1 MAVDARMEQLPI
13 FEVLRRRV
21 SMIITVCVI
30 ATVAGYA
37 FSFLLSERYAASALV
52 LVRPQQPI
60 KISSDKAAKENLDF
74 PMGSSTSVETPGKT
88 YIEIIKSTEL
98 IGKVVRN
105 LGLDQKKEAESG
117 RISQLLPPYVKVAL
131 ADLMQSFK
139 DLTAILKY
147 GRLIE
152 DDPFTKAVKG
162 VGDGLSLKS
171 REDTYL
177 FEIAYKAT
185 DPQGAADVAN
195 TTAKIFIDFM
205 EGIRSSEAQYARD
218 QLLAQLEQ
226 SRRQVDSA
234 RQRLQSYKEAH
245 SVFIYDSEYTAKL
258 KVIGDLE
265 VELAKAEAAL
275 AGSQNTLLTVGLAA
289 RRTRLIRSLHEQE
302 AELAPLPR
310 LEHELKQ
317 LELEVQNALTAY
329 QVIEKEFQEAEL
341 KNSYQTPE
349 IRLVSQ
355 AVPSQLPSSPGRFT
369 IALAS
374 LLAGLVV
381 AVGLAFFLEYLDRQ
395 VRGVRDVED
404 FVGVKVLGTIPRVAQ
419 RRWRQAGLL

>member
-1 MAVDARMEQLPI
+1 MEQLPL

-30 ATVAGYA
+30 SSVGGYA
-37 FSFLLSERYAASALV
+37 FSFLIPERYAASALV

-60 KISSDKAAKENLDF
+60 KIVSDKATKENLDF

-105 LGLDQKKEAESG
+105 LGLDQKKEAG
-117 RISQLLPPYVKVAL
+117 RGSISKFMPPYVAVAWAGL
-131 ADLMQSFK
+131 IQSFK

-152 DDPFTKAVKG
+152 DDSFTKAVKG

-185 DPQGAADVAN
+185 DPQVAADVAN
-195 TTAKIFIDFM
+195 TTAKLFMDFM

-218 QLLAQLEQ
+218 QLATQLEQ
-226 SRRQVDSA
+226 SRRHVDSA

-275 AGSQNTLLTVGLAA
+275 AGSQNTLSTASLAA
-289 RRTRLIRSLHEQE
+289 RRTRLVRSLRDHE

-355 AVPSQLPSSPGRFT
+355 AVPPQLPSSPGRFT
-369 IALAS
+369 IATAS
-374 LLAGLVV
+374 LFAGLVV